1 MNKLESISTFVHVVE
16 AGGFAAAA
24 RKMSLSRS
32 AVNKHVLKLE
42 EDLGVQLLSRST
54 RRVRPTPTGQAFY
67 ERCVGLLAD
76 LEEAERAASDAQE
89 APKGILK
96 VNGPMSFG
104 VRQLAPL
111 VSEFLSIYPDIEM
124 QLTLTDRFVD
134 LVEEGYDLL
143 IRISEPREQNGLIT
157 EPIADVRRVIC
168 AAPSYLRQVGR
179 PDHPRDLTEHRCLNY
194 GHLRTGTTWRLSGP
208 DGEFAVNVKGPLCS
222 NNAETLE
229 AAAIQGLGIVKL
241 PTFAVGKA
249 LRSGALEQVLP
260 GYNGP
265 QLVVSAVYLTHR
277 QLSAKVRT
285 FVRFLRQRL
294 APAPWEEGVPKK
306 T

>member
-168 AAPSYLRQVGR
+168 AAPS
-179 PDHPRDLTEHRCLNY
+179 
-194 GHLRTGTTWRLSGP
+194 
-208 DGEFAVNVKGPLCS
+208 
-222 NNAETLE
+222 
-229 AAAIQGLGIVKL
+229 
-241 PTFAVGKA
+241 
-249 LRSGALEQVLP
+249 
-260 GYNGP
+260 
-265 QLVVSAVYLTHR
+265 
-277 QLSAKVRT
+277 
-285 FVRFLRQRL
+285 
-294 APAPWEEGVPKK
+294 
-306 T
+306 